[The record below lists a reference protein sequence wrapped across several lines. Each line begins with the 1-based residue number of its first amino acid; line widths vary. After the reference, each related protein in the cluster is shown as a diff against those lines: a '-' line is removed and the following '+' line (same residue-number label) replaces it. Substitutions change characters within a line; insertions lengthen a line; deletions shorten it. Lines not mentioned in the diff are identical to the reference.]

1 MKQQNLFEF
10 GQEPAKRCPRCKNIK
25 LRTEFYLLPSGV
37 YSPYCKPCTKD
48 YRAEWQPSKKD
59 DQLKLF
65 KHESVKWCKACGE
78 LKPITEFRLCGGG
91 RWRDT
96 YCIPCANA
104 LSLKRAKDNP
114 EQVNRRNRLWR
125 RNNPE
130 RVRAQTRRRYYADHE
145 RTKWQ
150 KRRWHFQNRDRM
162 REYYKQH
169 RLDNLE
175 RWNQNARRYKQSAKG
190 RAVIT
195 AYANRRRTTKENA
208 MPAWADEIAIKKIYM
223 KAAKLRQ
230 RGIDVHVD
238 HIVPL
243 HHKKVC
249 GLHCESNLQII
260 SAAENVRKSNKYKI

>member
-1 MKQQNLFEF
+1 MKQQNLFGFEP
-10 GQEPAKRCPRCKNIK
+10 EPAKRCPRCEEIK
-25 LRTEFYLLPSGV
+25 PRTEFYLLPSGI
-37 YSPYCKPCTKD
+37 YSPYCKLCTKD
-48 YRAEWQPSKKD
+48 YGAKWKRPKTD
-59 DQLKLF
+59 VQLKLF
-65 KHESVKWCKACGE
+65 KLDSVKWCKICKE
-78 LKPITEFRLCGGG
+78 QKPITAFRLCGGG

-104 LSLKRAKDNP
+104 LNLQRAKDNP

-125 RNNPE
+125 RNNVE
-130 RVRAQTRRRYYADHE
+130 RVATQAKRYYYADHE

-150 KRRWHFQNRDRM
+150 KRRWHFQNKDRM

-175 RWNQNARRYKQSAKG
+175 RWKETAKRYKQSVKG

-195 AYANRRRTTKENA
+195 AYANRRRTTKERA

-223 KAAKLRQ
+223 EAAKLRE

-243 HHKKVC
+243 HHNKVC
-249 GLHCESNLQII
+249 GLHCEDNLQII
-260 SAAENVRKSNKYKI
+260 SAAENVRKSNRYKI